1 MQLSA
6 KPALNYDQKIAYK
19 GCVNLQNILA
29 LCASVIMAAS
39 GDLEVFRRLRVLHN
53 DTNKNGF
60 GCFMAINTA
69 LGFCFRW
76 RTVCF

>member
-39 GDLEVFRRLRVLHN
+39 DLEVFRRLRVLHN
-53 DTNKNGF
+53 DTNKNGIWVF
-60 GCFMAINTA
+60 HGY
-69 LGFCFRW
+69 
-76 RTVCF
+76 

>member
-1 MQLSA
+1 MTRKLHTR
-6 KPALNYDQKIAYK
+6 

-53 DTNKNGF
+53 DTNKKMGF

-69 LGFCFRW
+69 LGFLF
-76 RTVCF
+76 